1 MGVDNTSGQGAA
13 ALVPNDIRGW
23 NWGAFLLNWIWGI
36 GNNTLAA
43 LLMFVPVLNLIWAFV
58 LGARGSEWAW
68 RNKRWESVAQFQATQ
83 RQWAKWGAIVWGAS
97 LAVFALIFVLV
108 FGVLKDSEA
117 YKLAQVALAAD
128 ARVAEIVGQ
137 PLSTGIPMGNIQ
149 VSGPDG
155 SAQLSFSVEG
165 PRGKGT
171 AYVSARKSLG
181 QWRIDGLVFQDEATQ
196 QRIELLP
203 DSHGAGPEAAT

>member
-68 RNKRWESVAQFQATQ
+68 R
-83 RQWAKWGAIVWGAS
+83 
-97 LAVFALIFVLV
+97 
-108 FGVLKDSEA
+108 
-117 YKLAQVALAAD
+117 
-128 ARVAEIVGQ
+128 
-137 PLSTGIPMGNIQ
+137 
-149 VSGPDG
+149 
-155 SAQLSFSVEG
+155 
-165 PRGKGT
+165 
-171 AYVSARKSLG
+171 
-181 QWRIDGLVFQDEATQ
+181 
-196 QRIELLP
+196 
-203 DSHGAGPEAAT
+203 